1 MKKAHLAQLEAKIK
15 GLNADLAKLGD
26 SKPTEELLRIIHQ
39 PGWTTIAEGLLVEAI
54 VASMHAQ
61 VGAALE
67 LRTALLN
74 AASRVE
80 LNPHPLPP

>member
-1 MKKAHLAQLEAKIK
+1 MNKTHIAQLESKIK
-15 GLNADLAKLGD
+15 SMNADLSKLGD
-26 SKPTEELLRIIHQ
+26 SKPMEELLRIIHK
-39 PGWTTIAEGLLVEAI
+39 PGWTTVAEGLFVEAI

-80 LNPHPLPP
+80 LNPQPLPP